1 MKRIGILIFTLAL
14 CLTGCSKQYDVSVT
28 IPAGNESAFAY
39 SETEVTSIGQ
49 NITVITKP
57 GTPDCAV
64 ILKEVGST
72 DTKFES
78 MYLTPGMS
86 VKFKTEK
93 GVWYQIGI
101 AAQNP
106 AEEDYKMV
114 VTVKNA
120 EVRIV

>member
-1 MKRIGILIFTLAL
+1 MKRIWILIFTLAL

-39 SETEVTSIGQ
+39 SETEVTSTGQ
-49 NITVITKP
+49 TITVIAKQ
-57 GTPDCAV
+57 GNPDCAV
-64 ILKEVGST
+64 ILKEADGT

-101 AAQNP
+101 SALNP
-106 AEEDYKMV
+106 TAEDCEMV

-120 EVRIV
+120 EVRIA